1 MVYGIDRL
9 MLNRDE
15 KIQMI
20 VDSEVDRMTIDDLRL
35 YAEDCMLQH
44 IENTFNDGEVEEA
57 FLEVKN
63 GGAF

>member
-1 MVYGIDRL
+1 

-44 IENTFNDGEVEEA
+44 IENTFNDKEVEEA
-57 FLEVKN
+57 FLEVMN
-63 GGAF
+63 GSAF

>member
-1 MVYGIDRL
+1 

-20 VDSEVDRMTIDDLRL
+20 VDSEIDRMTIDDLRL

-57 FLEVKN
+57 FLEVLD
-63 GGAF
+63 GSAF

>member
-1 MVYGIDRL
+1 

>member
-1 MVYGIDRL
+1 

-35 YAEDCMLQH
+35 YAEDHMINH
-44 IENTFNDGEVEEA
+44 IEATFNDGEVEEA
-57 FLEVKN
+57 FLEVMN
-63 GGAF
+63 GSAF

>member
-1 MVYGIDRL
+1 

-20 VDSEVDRMTIDDLRL
+20 VDSEIDRMTIDDLRL